1 MGKTAER
8 RKFKRVEFQSKIQ
21 YKDFYNPLKVY
32 RTATCLNMGM
42 AGGCFETF
50 ENVRLDKILTIL
62 VNIPMAYSYQV
73 VPAKIF
79 AKVIYSRKQE
89 GKQYR
94 IGVHF
99 IAIDRKGII
108 AIGQMVDRAL
118 RGATK
123 TATTQKKLEKT
134 AA

>member
-1 MGKTAER
+1 MAKTAER
-8 RKFKRVEFQSKIQ
+8 RKFKRVEFHSKIQ

-32 RTATCLNMGM
+32 RTATCLNLGM

-50 ENVRLDKILTIL
+50 ENVRLDKILTIF

-73 VPAKIF
+73 VSAKIF

-89 GKQYR
+89 NKSYR

-99 IAIDRKGII
+99 IAVDRKGII

-118 RGATK
+118 RGAAK
-123 TATTQKKLEKT
+123 APKREKI
-134 AA
+134 AAGF